1 MEQARPVLDL
11 QGQRVGGILM
21 TNIIIRKETDLP
33 AQSCLMSEEEFLD
46 RTGLPRERL
55 VELLQLDWLHFVRTQ
70 QTLLFQEDDIA
81 RVRKLERL
89 CCDFELP
96 VVGGT
101 IVVELLDRISELER
115 EIRHLR
121 RLI

>member
-1 MEQARPVLDL
+1 MSELIDE
-11 QGQRVGGILM
+11 I
-21 TNIIIRKETDLP
+21 
-33 AQSCLMSEEEFLD
+33 MSEEEFLD

>member
-1 MEQARPVLDL
+1 MAVVNVTQACNELPDMVD
-11 QGQRVGGILM
+11 RVQDGERI
-21 TNIIIRKETDLP
+21 TITSKNRNAI
-33 AQSCLMSEEEFLD
+33 LMSEEEFLD
-46 RTGLPRERL
+46 RTGLPRARL
-55 VELLQLDWLHFVRTQ
+55 AELLQLDWLHFVRTQ
-70 QTLLFQEDDIA
+70 QTLLFQEDDID

-115 EIRHLR
+115 EVRHLR